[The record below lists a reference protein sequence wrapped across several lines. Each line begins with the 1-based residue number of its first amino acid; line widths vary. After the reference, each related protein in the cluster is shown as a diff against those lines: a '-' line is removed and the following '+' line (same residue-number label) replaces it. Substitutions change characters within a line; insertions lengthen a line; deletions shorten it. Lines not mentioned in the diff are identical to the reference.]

1 METVDSMIPVYIL
14 ERLTIEDIDRMV
26 EKGVVFDVRSEAS
39 LLSEGNSSSE
49 RDAFW
54 SSRSDDAGN
63 I

>member
-1 METVDSMIPVYIL
+1 MIPVYVL
-14 ERLTIEDIDRMV
+14 ERLSLDDIDKLV

-39 LLSEGNSSSE
+39 LLSENKRDGD

-54 SSRSDDAGN
+54 SGRGDNTDD